1 MQKSFCDR
9 CKKEMPIG
17 VRRNYRIGLDIHY
30 MGSKKQEDYDSFE
43 YIYHDICQGCAE
55 SIEEFITGQE
65 VPAALI
71 PDRPIE

>member
-9 CKKEMPIG
+9 CNKEMPIG

-30 MGSKKQEDYDSFE
+30 IGNTGHEDYDRFE
-43 YIYHDICQGCAE
+43 YIYHDICQECAE

-65 VPAALI
+65 VPVAVM
-71 PDRPIE
+71 PDRQIE